1 MKMRDRLSGY
11 SSLSMQPAFHHPMQ
25 KPIATGAAAIWTFC
39 LRTSH
44 ISQGFIRLNSHPTIQ
59 AEQTSERA
67 TIRKN
72 PKPVESKFLLPR
84 ITVLEA
90 AIALAPAA
98 TLLLASRGASSR
110 AYAPGRQ
117 QAAAEG
123 ALMSGAAGLA
133 RRPFARRPWP

>member
-1 MKMRDRLSGY
+1 MKMRDHLSGY

-59 AEQTSERA
+59 AEQTSEMA

-72 PKPVESKFLLPR
+72 PEPVES
-84 ITVLEA
+84 V
-90 AIALAPAA
+90 
-98 TLLLASRGASSR
+98 S
-110 AYAPGRQ
+110 
-117 QAAAEG
+117 AAESYR
-123 ALMSGAAGLA
+123 A
-133 RRPFARRPWP
+133 

>member
-1 MKMRDRLSGY
+1 MKMRDHLSGY

-25 KPIATGAAAIWTFC
+25 KPIATGGAAIWTFC

-72 PKPVESKFLLPR
+72 PEPVESKFLLPK

-90 AIALAPAA
+90 ATALAPAA
-98 TLLLASRGASSR
+98 TLLLASREA
-110 AYAPGRQ
+110 
-117 QAAAEG
+117 
-123 ALMSGAAGLA
+123 
-133 RRPFARRPWP
+133 